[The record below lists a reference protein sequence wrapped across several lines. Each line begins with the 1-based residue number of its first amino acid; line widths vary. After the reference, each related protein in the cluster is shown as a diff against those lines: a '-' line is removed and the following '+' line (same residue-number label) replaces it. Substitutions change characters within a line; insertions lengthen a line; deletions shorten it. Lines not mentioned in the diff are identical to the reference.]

1 MRTSRPAVSV
11 LVARRRLLSL
21 ALVPVLGAALGL
33 GLGSSPAHA
42 GDGSEAKPFKVGVT
56 AGPHAQILEAVKKYA
71 ETQGFKI
78 QIVEFTDYV
87 QPNAA
92 LASGD
97 LDANVF
103 QHKPFLDA
111 TVRDRGYK
119 LAVAGDAV
127 LMQFGAY
134 SKKVKHLKDLPNGAK
149 VGIPNDPSNGA
160 RGLLLLQDQGLIKLK
175 ADKGSAVT
183 VLDIVDNPKKLK
195 IVELEAAQLPRS
207 LDDLDAATVN
217 SNYALPAGLVPSRD
231 AIALENPNTPF
242 ARIVI
247 AAREQDK
254 NAPTVQKFVKLY
266 RSEPVKQFINTTF
279 KGAYTASW

>member
-1 MRTSRPAVSV
+1 MRTSRPAVAA
-11 LVARRRLLSL
+11 LATRRRLLSL
-21 ALVPVLGAALGL
+21 ILVPVLGAALGL
-33 GLGSSPAHA
+33 GLGSSAAHA
-42 GDGSEAKPFKVGVT
+42 GDGGEAKPFKVGVT

-97 LDANVF
+97 LDSNVF

-111 TVRDRGYK
+111 SIRDRGYK

-175 ADKGSAVT
+175 ADKGSAVS

-231 AIALENPNTPF
+231 AIALENPSTPF

-254 NAPTVQKFVKLY
+254 NAPAVQKFVKLY
-266 RSEPVKQFINTTF
+266 RSEPVKQFINATF

>member
-1 MRTSRPAVSV
+1 MSSS
-11 LVARRRLLSL
+11 LFSRRRSLLSL
-21 ALVPVLGAALGL
+21 ALVSALGAALPL
-33 GLGSSPAHA
+33 SSTLAYA
-42 GDGSEAKPFKVGVT
+42 GDGSDAKPFKVGVT
-56 AGPHAQILEAVKKYA
+56 AGPHAQILEAVKKHA
-71 ETQGFKI
+71 EKEGFKI

-111 TVRDRGYK
+111 SIRDRGYK

-175 ADKGSAVT
+175 ADKGSAVS

-231 AIALENPNTPF
+231 AIALENPSTPF

-254 NAPTVQKFVKLY
+254 NAPAVQKFVKLY
-266 RSEPVKQFINTTF
+266 RSEPVKQFINATF